1 MDDFVWILA
10 ICILT
15 VILVW
20 QFLVARHNRKSY
32 GQIVITEA
40 IDGKKTFSL
49 EIDKNPDEIASMG
62 FITFKVTKETPEDLD
77 DLAN

>member
-1 MDDFVWILA
+1 MDDFIWILA
-10 ICILT
+10 IWILI
-15 VILVW
+15 VMLIW

-49 EIDKNPDEIASMG
+49 EIDKNPDEIESMG
-62 FITFKVTKETPEDLD
+62 FITFKVTKEATDDLD
-77 DLAN
+77 

>member
-1 MDDFVWILA
+1 MDDFIWILA
-10 ICILT
+10 IWILI
-15 VILVW
+15 VMLIW

-62 FITFKVTKETPEDLD
+62 FITFKVTKEATDDLD
-77 DLAN
+77 